1 MMVAGI
7 GCRKGVSSAEI
18 LAALD
23 AALSAH
29 GLARTQIDALASLPQ
44 KRGEPALADVAS
56 LLQRPLI
63 LADETALEATKK
75 TILTRSKASLAATG
89 HGSVAEAAALAV
101 AGPAARLLGPRIAAG
116 PATCAIA
123 YAEAQP

>member
-1 MMVAGI
+1 MVAGI
-7 GCRKGVSSAEI
+7 GCRKGVSSAEV

-29 GLARTQIDALASLPQ
+29 RLDRTQIDALASLPQ
-44 KRGEPALADVAS
+44 KRGEPALADVAF
-56 LLQRPLI
+56 LLERPLI
-63 LADETALEATKK
+63 LADETALEATEK
-75 TILTRSKASLAATG
+75 TILTRSEASLSATG
-89 HGSVAEAAALAV
+89 HGSAAEAAALAV
-101 AGPAARLLGPRIAAG
+101 AGPAARLLGPRIAVG

>member
-1 MMVAGI
+1 MVAGI
-7 GCRKGVSSAEI
+7 GCRKGVTVDEV

-29 GLARTQIDALASLPQ
+29 GLERTQIDALASLPQ

-56 LLQRPLI
+56 LLERPLI
-63 LADETALEATKK
+63 IADEAALEATEK
-75 TILTRSKASLAATG
+75 TILTRSEASLAATG
-89 HGSVAEAAALAV
+89 HGSAAEAAALAV

-123 YAEAQP
+123 HAQVRP

>member
-1 MMVAGI
+1 MVAGI
-7 GCRKGVSSAEI
+7 GCRKGVTVVEV

-29 GLARTQIDALASLPQ
+29 GLGRTQIDALASLPQ
-44 KRGEPALADVAS
+44 KRGEPALADVAG

-63 LADETALEATKK
+63 LADETALEATEK
-75 TILTRSKASLAATG
+75 TILTRSEASLAATG
-89 HGSVAEAAALAV
+89 HGSAAEAAALAV

-116 PATCAIA
+116 PASCAIA
-123 YAEAQP
+123 YAEARP

>member
-1 MMVAGI
+1 MVAGI
-7 GCRKGVSSAEI
+7 GCRKGVSSAEV

-29 GLARTQIDALASLPQ
+29 RLDRTQIDALASLPQ
-44 KRGEPALADVAS
+44 KRGEPALADVVC
-56 LLQRPLI
+56 LLERPLI
-63 LADETALEATKK
+63 LADEAALEATEKK
-75 TILTRSKASLAATG
+75 TLTRSEASLAATG
-89 HGSVAEAAALAV
+89 HGSAAEAAALAV
-101 AGPAARLLGPRIAAG
+101 AGPAARLLGPRIAVG